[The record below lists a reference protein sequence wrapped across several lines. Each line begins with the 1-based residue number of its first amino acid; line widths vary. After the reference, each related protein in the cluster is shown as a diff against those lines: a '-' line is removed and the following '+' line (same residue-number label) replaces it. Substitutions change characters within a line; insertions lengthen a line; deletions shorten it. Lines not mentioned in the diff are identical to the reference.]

1 MNKETKIMTYLQLR
15 KRKQKFANRMTM
27 LLGSLLAI
35 FGAAGLTATNNQDYL
50 VVLILGC
57 MATAVGVAC
66 VE

>member
-1 MNKETKIMTYLQLR
+1 MNKETQIMTYLQLR

-50 VVLILGC
+50 VVLVLGC

>member
-1 MNKETKIMTYLQLR
+1 MNKETKNMTYLQLR

-35 FGAAGLTATNNQDYL
+35 FGAAGLTATNDQDYL
-50 VVLILGC
+50 VVLVLGC
-57 MATAVGVAC
+57 MATATGIAC

>member
-1 MNKETKIMTYLQLR
+1 MTYLQLR

-35 FGAAGLTATNNQDYL
+35 FGAAGLTATNDQDYL
-50 VVLILGC
+50 VVLVLGC
-57 MATAVGVAC
+57 MATATGIAC

>member
-1 MNKETKIMTYLQLR
+1 MNYLQER

-50 VVLILGC
+50 VVLVLGC
-57 MATAVGVAC
+57 MAKAVGIAC

>member
-50 VVLILGC
+50 VVLVLGC
-57 MATAVGVAC
+57 MATAVGIAC

>member
-1 MNKETKIMTYLQLR
+1 MNYLQLR

-50 VVLILGC
+50 VVLVLGC

>member
-35 FGAAGLTATNNQDYL
+35 FGAAGLAATNDQDYF
-50 VVLILGC
+50 VALILGC
-57 MATAVGVAC
+57 MATAVGIAC

>member
-35 FGAAGLTATNNQDYL
+35 FGAAGLTATNDQDYL
-50 VVLILGC
+50 VVLVLGC
-57 MATAVGVAC
+57 MATATGIAC

>member
-35 FGAAGLTATNNQDYL
+35 FGAAGLTATNDQDYF
-50 VVLILGC
+50 VALILGC
-57 MATAVGVAC
+57 MATAVGIAC